1 MQVEPGTCSVRN
13 RNSTR
18 RIRDRWSQG
27 LIEAG
32 VARDRLRKGAG
43 SLSDK
48 TADVV
53 DIVYVNTIT

>member
-1 MQVEPGTCSVRN
+1 
-13 RNSTR
+13 
-18 RIRDRWSQG
+18 

-32 VARDRLRKGAG
+32 MARDRLRKGAG

-53 DIVYVNTIT
+53 DFVYVNTIT